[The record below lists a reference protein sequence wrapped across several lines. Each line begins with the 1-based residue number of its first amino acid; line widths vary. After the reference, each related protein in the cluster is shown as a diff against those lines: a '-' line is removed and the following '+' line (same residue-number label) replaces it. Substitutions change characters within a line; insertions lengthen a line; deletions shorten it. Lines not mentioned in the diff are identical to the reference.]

1 MKENTETI
9 IAMLEEL
16 LTVSK
21 SRQASQSGGNNT
33 ANMDITP
40 IRTLI
45 EEADRRNRERTEA
58 GLAKF
63 AGGITDSLNV
73 IGNRIDRIARREQP
87 DFGEIR
93 QLLEQAVKKTDRAD
107 VRHNINETRHSF
119 ALENG
124 WDWVIVTGII
134 LLIALLVS
142 ALYFERRQN
151 YGRTDNDLKYR
162 YIRMKGEAS
171 PESIAG
177 LENLFELNRDN
188 GKINRMRKDVE
199 TYEEAVRRQTALAEQ
214 ARLKE
219 QAAREQEN
227 KAKSIKDK
235 PVQMDKSQI
244 QSE

>member
-1 MKENTETI
+1 MKENTGTI

-16 LTVSK
+16 LTVSRN
-21 SRQASQSGGNNT
+21 RQASQSGGNNT

-58 GLAKF
+58 ELAKF
-63 AGGITDSLNV
+63 AKGITDSLNV

-93 QLLEQAVKKTDRAD
+93 QLLERTVQKAD
-107 VRHNINETRHSF
+107 GADIRRNINETRHSF
-119 ALENG
+119 ALENK
-124 WDWVIVTGII
+124 WDWTIVTGIV
-134 LLIALLVS
+134 LLIALLAS
-142 ALYFERRQN
+142 ALYFERRQ
-151 YGRTDNDLKYR
+151 GHERTDNDLKYR

-199 TYEEAVRRQTALAEQ
+199 TYEEAVRRQAALIEQ

-219 QAAREQEN
+219 WAAREYESKADSVRN
-227 KAKSIKDK
+227 KPSK
-235 PVQMDKSQI
+235 P
-244 QSE
+244 